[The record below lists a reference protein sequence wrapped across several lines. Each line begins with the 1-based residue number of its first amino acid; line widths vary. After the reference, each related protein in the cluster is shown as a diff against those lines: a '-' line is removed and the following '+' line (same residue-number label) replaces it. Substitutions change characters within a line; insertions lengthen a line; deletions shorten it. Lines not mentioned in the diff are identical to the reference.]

1 MSEPIVVGTDG
12 SDEAAGALDWAA
24 VEAASRERPLHIVHA
39 VESWPYKTPLFA
51 PPETAERLTRAGRTL
66 LAAARE
72 RVKERWPDLEIT
84 TELVAEEAWQALR
97 AQSEKAFELVVA
109 SRGRGGFSSLMLGS
123 TSLRLAGHSAV
134 PVVIVRDGGA
144 DRGDVVVGIDLAR
157 QMDPVLDYAFEA
169 AALHGARLRI
179 VHAWQTFATL
189 IEAGYAVD
197 ADQIED
203 DLRKEV
209 VAAYQPVRRTHPGVE
224 VADDIV
230 LEHPV
235 TALANASQSARLL
248 VVGAHDRRWSA
259 PQLGSTCHGVIHHAQ
274 CPVAVVPA
282 H

>member
-1 MSEPIVVGTDG
+1 
-12 SDEAAGALDWAA
+12 
-24 VEAASRERPLHIVHA
+24 
-39 VESWPYKTPLFA
+39 
-51 PPETAERLTRAGRTL
+51 
-66 LAAARE
+66 
-72 RVKERWPDLEIT
+72 
-84 TELVAEEAWQALR
+84 
-97 AQSEKAFELVVA
+97 
-109 SRGRGGFSSLMLGS
+109 
-123 TSLRLAGHSAV
+123 
-134 PVVIVRDGGA
+134 
-144 DRGDVVVGIDLAR
+144 
-157 QMDPVLDYAFEA
+157 MDPVLDYAFEA

-259 PQLGSTCHGVIHHAQ
+259 PQLGSTCHGVIHHAR